1 MPLLSATYGVT
12 RVILYC
18 VFAATYVLDV
28 VVGFGMQLQL
38 ANCGCWVSCIVVI
51 KRTALVEDRWAMPSS
66 LPEAALPT
74 RLDIELGLLLTAK

>member
-1 MPLLSATYGVT
+1 
-12 RVILYC
+12 
-18 VFAATYVLDV
+18 
-28 VVGFGMQLQL
+28 MQLQL

-51 KRTALVEDRWAMPSS
+51 KRTVLVEDRWAMPSS